1 MVKAVLVPVV
11 VLDMLLVIEP
21 VPAVL
26 WLVPILEL
34 LWGYSVD
41 TELKDPTV
49 PVPEPE
55 DCAGAV

>member
-1 MVKAVLVPVV
+1 
-11 VLDMLLVIEP
+11 MLLVIEP

-34 LWGYSVD
+34 LGGYSVD